1 MDALTR
7 FITWLLD
14 LFKLPPTTDTPVTV
28 PEPAQPA
35 GLPAPLPAPKAITV
49 TSATTV
55 EILARTL
62 WGEARGQGATGMQA
76 VCNVIQN
83 RAKNPGWWGHD
94 LRGVCLAPEQ
104 FSCWN
109 ANDPQ
114 AARMRGPID
123 DAAFAQAIAIANK
136 AVAETLPDITR
147 GADHYFAET
156 IPTPAWAYGRTPT
169 FVYGTPGDRQFFYRI
184 GLAG

>member
-1 MDALTR
+1 MDALKR
-7 FITWLLD
+7 IIAWISG
-14 LFKLPPTTDTPVTV
+14 LFALPPTTDTPVTV
-28 PEPAQPA
+28 PDPVQPA
-35 GLPAPLPAPKAITV
+35 ALPTPLPAPKTITV

-62 WGEARGQGATGMQA
+62 WGEARGQGSTGMQA

-94 LRGVCLAPEQ
+94 LRSVCLASEQ

-123 DAAFAQAIAIANK
+123 DAAFAQATAIANK
-136 AVAETLPDITR
+136 AVAETLVDLTR

-156 IPTPAWAYGRTPT
+156 IPTPSWAYGRSPT
-169 FVYGTPGDRQFFYRI
+169 FVYGAPGDRHLFYKL

>member
-7 FITWLLD
+7 FVDWLLG
-14 LFKLPPTTDTPVTV
+14 LFRLPPKTDTPRPV
-28 PEPAQPA
+28 PQAQPTEV
-35 GLPAPLPAPKAITV
+35 PVPVPQ
-49 TSATTV
+49 SASSGV
-55 EILARTL
+55 VDVVARTL
-62 WGEARGQGATGMQA
+62 WGEARSQGETGMQA

-83 RAKNPGWWGHD
+83 RARNPGWWGKD
-94 LRGVCLAPEQ
+94 LRSVCLASEQ

-114 AARMRGPID
+114 ASRMRGPIN
-123 DAAFAQAIAIANK
+123 DAAFALATTIAKK
-136 AVAETLPDITR
+136 AVAETLVDLTR

-156 IPTPAWAYGRTPT
+156 IPTPAWAYGRSPT
-169 FVYGTPGDRQFFYRI
+169 FVYGAPGDRQFFYKI